1 MIIQVEGRGTPG
13 ALGSPPGKKGTQVG
27 QGAFVATLEESG
39 HALDFHGEI
48 RRSGKEVRAYVAA
61 RSNNA
66 RGLSKIG
73 DQKRITIG
81 HRCI

>member
-1 MIIQVEGRGTPG
+1 M
-13 ALGSPPGKKGTQVG
+13 
-27 QGAFVATLEESG
+27 ATLEESG